1 MSQQKPPYSVRYG
14 EHVLLYQ
21 IKPRQGAS
29 AKILIK
35 VHADQSIEVSAPV
48 GAAIDDVQQAVK
60 QRARW
65 IYKQWYGF
73 AEQRAY
79 ASPRQYVSGET
90 HYYLGRQY
98 LLKVLIDPDH
108 STKAGKVKLLRGR
121 LHVYLPQACDDTAAQ
136 SMQVKR
142 LLDQWYRQR
151 ADIIFSQRLDALMPQ
166 LIWLD
171 QRPTMRLMVMRTQW
185 GSCSPQ
191 GVISV
196 NPHLVKSK
204 RDAIDYV
211 LLHELCHLAEHNH
224 SERFYRLLSQIMP
237 NWQIVKAQL
246 DAKADDFLCVD

>member
-1 MSQQKPPYSVRYG
+1 MGQQTPNYSVRYG
-14 EHVLLYQ
+14 EHALPYQ
-21 IKPRQGAS
+21 IKPRQGTS

-65 IYKQWYGF
+65 IYTQWRGF
-73 AEQRAY
+73 AEQRAHV
-79 ASPRQYVSGET
+79 SPRQYVSGET
-90 HYYLGRQY
+90 HYYLGRQH
-98 LLKVLIDPDH
+98 LLKVLIDPEQA
-108 STKAGKVKLLRGR
+108 TRIGKVKLLRGR
-121 LHVYLPQACDDTAAQ
+121 LHVYLPQASDDPIAQ
-136 SMQVKR
+136 SMQVKQ
-142 LLDQWYRQR
+142 LLDHWYRQR
-151 ADIIFSQRLDALMPQ
+151 ADIVFSQRLDALMPQ
-166 LIWLD
+166 LIWLN
-171 QRPTMRLMVMRTQW
+171 QRPTLRLMVMRTQW

-191 GVISV
+191 GVISI
-196 NPHLVKSK
+196 NPHLVKAK

-246 DAKADDFLCVD
+246 DAKADDFLYVD